1 MIRQALRFGPLCLV
15 ATACA
20 AAALPAQAPTA
31 GPARPNIVLILAD
44 DLGYGDIG
52 AFNPKSRIPT
62 PHVDR
67 LAREGLR
74 FTDAH
79 STSGVCTPTRY
90 GLLTGRYSWRTH
102 LKRGVLWGEGD
113 PLIEPGRPTLASML
127 KARGYATGVVGKWH
141 LGLGWKPR
149 EGATPSTR
157 TRNEV
162 EWIDYA
168 KPFGGGP
175 RTLGFDAFFGIAASL
190 DMPPYVYL
198 EDDRVVALPTAR
210 LAGIPEGDPAFYRAG
225 IASPGFDP
233 ANVLRD
239 FTDRAVRFVRAHAGR
254 EPFFLYL
261 PLASPHTPV
270 MPTGSFRGRT
280 GIGAYGDFVA
290 ETDAAVG
297 EVLRA
302 LDDTGAA
309 RDTLVIFTADNGPA
323 PLGGIAEAARHG
335 HDASGG
341 WRGVKA
347 ELYEG
352 GHRVP
357 FVVRWPGRVPEGTS
371 TSRLVGTVDVLATLA
386 SVTGAELPETAAED
400 SVSFAGALRAPEA
413 DTSRAGALIIQSA
426 NGSFGVR
433 EGRWKLILTH
443 GSGATDAPPAAS
455 DTPAV
460 QLYDLDADPRETT
473 NLASKAPEVVARLS
487 ATLEGY
493 RTSGRSRK

>member
-1 MIRQALRFGPLCLV
+1 MFRHPSRLGLAGVALV
-15 ATACA
+15 VACA
-20 AAALPAQAPTA
+20 VVRLPAQTPA
-31 GPARPNIVLILAD
+31 PARPNVVLILAD

-113 PLIEPGRPTLASML
+113 PLIEPGRLTIASML

-141 LGLGWKPR
+141 LGLGWVPR
-149 EGATPSTR
+149 EGAVPSTR
-157 TRNEV
+157 TSNQV

-168 KPFGGGP
+168 KPFARGP
-175 RTLGFDAFFGIAASL
+175 RTLGFDSFFGIAASL

-198 EDDRVVALPTAR
+198 EDDRAAALPDAR
-210 LAGIPEGDPAFYRAG
+210 LPGISQGDPAFYRPG

-239 FTDRAVRFVRAHAGR
+239 FTDRAVRFVRAHAGSR
-254 EPFFLYL
+254 QPFFLYL

-270 MPTGSFRGRT
+270 MPTGAFRGRT

-290 ETDAAVG
+290 QTDAAVG

-357 FVVRWPGRVPEGTS
+357 FVVRWPGRVPEAAS
-371 TSRLVGTVDVLATLA
+371 TSRLVGTVDVMATLA
-386 SVTGAELPETAAED
+386 SLTASDLPDTAAED
-400 SVSFAGALRAPEA
+400 SVSFAGALRAPDA
-413 DTSRAGALIIQSA
+413 DSRRASALVIQSA

-443 GSGATDAPPAAS
+443 GSGANDAPPAS
-455 DTPAV
+455 PDTPAV
-460 QLYDLDADPRETT
+460 QLYDLDADPGEKI
-473 NLASKAPEVVARLS
+473 NLASKEPDVVARLS
-487 ATLEGY
+487 ATLEEY
-493 RTSGRSRK
+493 RASGRSRK